1 MLSLFAAVAAGSGV
15 AQAQECIARVKNTG
29 MVRAEGI
36 TEVVAEIE
44 LRCRRPEADSF
55 GFAADIPEELKIA
68 VELNTRITNAIGDD
82 AVVKLETTPLT
93 YESGG
98 IDLVAHELDAAA
110 AFADSNQPITDDK
123 FTGGELSD
131 DGNAIEWTEIPAD
144 GVNLNPETASQKGFN
159 LVIKGL
165 RANASALGDGEDITA
180 NVLVGGTV
188 VNSAPLKVAD
198 VTTGLQVKADAAGL
212 LRCADTD
219 AATATIKIRE
229 GFANAIMSAA
239 SATDLDDRLV
249 VTFTG
254 IPEGLKVMVPGIVPL
269 ATDDPDTTADEEAA
283 SFSLDL
289 MDEGRTS
296 GVGKIEDNMGE
307 VELSATGAGEV
318 VYNLADTASTL
329 DDERVEL
336 PVTFA
341 WESEDDPPA
350 IGRGRVTVSFHPVS
364 GVGGDTFE
372 VGGAPLP
379 RFVKS
384 AKTAAIIEVDACTT
398 TLLFPYV
405 LHQTGFDT
413 GISISNTSSE
423 SGSCAINYH
432 GAGGPDHHE
441 SRLIA
446 GGGQWIFTLSST
458 VDTTGFQGYL
468 VAVCDFRK
476 AYGFALILNG
486 FGGGDSTLAQGYLA
500 VKDPWNK

>member
-1 MLSLFAAVAAGSGV
+1 M
-15 AQAQECIARVKNTG
+15 
-29 MVRAEGI
+29 
-36 TEVVAEIE
+36 
-44 LRCRRPEADSF
+44 
-55 GFAADIPEELKIA
+55 
-68 VELNTRITNAIGDD
+68 
-82 AVVKLETTPLT
+82 
-93 YESGG
+93 
-98 IDLVAHELDAAA
+98 AHELDADA
-110 AFADSNQPITDDK
+110 AFADSNQSITDDK
-123 FTGGELSD
+123 FTDGELSD
-131 DGNAIEWTEIPAD
+131 DGTTIEWTEIPAVD
-144 GVNLNPETASQKGFN
+144 VNLAPETASRKGFN
-159 LVIKGL
+159 LVIKGI
-165 RANASALGDGEDITA
+165 RANASAVGDGEDITA
-180 NVLVGGTV
+180 TVLVGGTAV
-188 VNSAPLKVAD
+188 HSGSPLKVAD
-198 VTTGLQVKADAAGL
+198 VTTGLQVKADAAEL
-212 LRCADTD
+212 LRCADD
-219 AATATIKIRE
+219 ATAAIKIQE

-239 SATDLDDRLV
+239 SATDDRLV

-254 IPEGLKVMVPGIVPL
+254 IPEGLKVMVPDIVPL
-269 ATDDPDTTADEEAA
+269 ATDDPDTTADEAAA

-336 PVTFA
+336 PVTFVR
-341 WESEDDPPA
+341 ESEDDLPA

-384 AKTAAIIEVDACTT
+384 AKTAAIIEVDTCAT
-398 TLLFPYV
+398 TLLFPFV
-405 LHQTGFDT
+405 FHQSGFDT
-413 GISISNTSSE
+413 GIAISNTSSE

-441 SRLIA
+441 SPLIA
-446 GGGQWIFTLSST
+446 GGGQLIFTLSST

-476 AYGFALILNG
+476 AYGFALILDG
-486 FGGGDSTLAQGYLA
+486 FGEIDSTLGLGYLA
-500 VKDPWNK
+500 VRNPWNK

>member
-1 MLSLFAAVAAGSGV
+1 MLSLFAAAAGGSGV
-15 AQAQECIARVKNTG
+15 AQAQECIARAKNTG
-29 MVRAEGI
+29 MARAEGI

-44 LRCRRPEADSF
+44 LRCRRPEADRF

-68 VELNTRITNAIGDD
+68 VELNTHITNAIGDER
-82 AVVKLETTPLT
+82 AVKLENAPLT

-98 IDLVAHELDAAA
+98 IYLVAHELDADA
-110 AFADSNQPITDDK
+110 AFADSNQQITDDK
-123 FTGGELSD
+123 FTDGGLSD
-131 DGNAIEWTEIPAD
+131 DGTTIEWTKIPATN
-144 GVNLNPETASQKGFN
+144 VNLNPETASQKGFN

-180 NVLVGGTV
+180 TVLVGGTAV
-188 VNSAPLKVAD
+188 HSAPLKVAD
-198 VTTGLQVKADAAGL
+198 VTTGLQVKADAAEL
-212 LRCADTD
+212 LRCADD
-219 AATATIKIRE
+219 ATAAIKIQE

-239 SATDLDDRLV
+239 SATDDRLV

-254 IPEGLKVMVPGIVPL
+254 IPEGLKVMVPDIVPL
-269 ATDDPDTTADEEAA
+269 ATDDPDTTADEAAA

-336 PVTFA
+336 PVTFVRG
-341 WESEDDPPA
+341 SEDDLPA
-350 IGRGRVTVSFHPVS
+350 IGRGHVTVSFHPVS

-384 AKTAAIIEVDACTT
+384 AKTAAIIEVDTCTT
-398 TLLFPYV
+398 TLLFPFV
-405 LHQTGFDT
+405 FHQSGFDT
-413 GISISNTSSE
+413 GIAISNTSSE

-441 SRLIA
+441 SPLIA
-446 GGGQWIFTLSST
+446 GGGQLIFTLSST

-476 AYGFALILNG
+476 AYGFALILDG
-486 FGGGDSTLAQGYLA
+486 FGEIDSTLGLGYLA
-500 VKDPWNK
+500 VRNPWNK

>member
-1 MLSLFAAVAAGSGV
+1 MKEIQKPVRRSSLVMLSLFAAAVAGSGV
-15 AQAQECIARVKNTG
+15 AQAQSCQARAKSTE

-36 TEVVAEIE
+36 TEMVGDIE
-44 LRCRRPEADSF
+44 LQCRRPTGDTGSF
-55 GFAADIPEELKIA
+55 FDATIPATLDIT
-68 VELNTRITNAIGDD
+68 VELNTHITNAIGDD
-82 AVVKLETTPLT
+82 AVVKLETAPLT

-98 IDLVAHELDAAA
+98 IDLVAHE
-110 AFADSNQPITDDK
+110 ADSNQPITDDK
-123 FTGGELSD
+123 FTDGELSD
-131 DGNAIEWTEIPAD
+131 DGNAIEWTEIPAG

-180 NVLVGGTV
+180 NVLVGGTA

-198 VTTGLQVKADAAGL
+198 VTTGLQVKADAAEL

-219 AATATIKIRE
+219 DATATIKIQE

-239 SATDLDDRLV
+239 SATDPDDRLV

-254 IPEGLKVMVPGIVPL
+254 IPEGLKVMVPDIVPL

-341 WESEDDPPA
+341 W
-350 IGRGRVTVSFHPVS
+350 
-364 GVGGDTFE
+364 GVG
-372 VGGAPLP
+372 
-379 RFVKS
+379 R
-384 AKTAAIIEVDACTT
+384 
-398 TLLFPYV
+398 
-405 LHQTGFDT
+405 
-413 GISISNTSSE
+413 
-423 SGSCAINYH
+423 
-432 GAGGPDHHE
+432 
-441 SRLIA
+441 
-446 GGGQWIFTLSST
+446 
-458 VDTTGFQGYL
+458 
-468 VAVCDFRK
+468 
-476 AYGFALILNG
+476 
-486 FGGGDSTLAQGYLA
+486 
-500 VKDPWNK
+500 

>member
-1 MLSLFAAVAAGSGV
+1 MLSLFAAAVAGSGV
-15 AQAQECIARVKNTG
+15 AQAQSCQARAKNTG

-44 LRCRRPEADSF
+44 LRCRRPEADRF

-82 AVVKLETTPLT
+82 AVVKIETAPLT

-98 IDLVAHELDAAA
+98 IDLVAHELDADA
-110 AFADSNQPITDDK
+110 AFADSNQSITDDK
-123 FTGGELSD
+123 FTDGELSD
-131 DGNAIEWTEIPAD
+131 DGTTIEWTEIPAVN
-144 GVNLNPETASQKGFN
+144 VNLAPETASQKGFN

-180 NVLVGGTV
+180 TVLVGGTAV
-188 VNSAPLKVAD
+188 HSAPLKVAD
-198 VTTGLQVKADAAGL
+198 VTTGLQVKADAAEL
-212 LRCADTD
+212 LRCADD
-219 AATATIKIRE
+219 ATAAIKIQE

-239 SATDLDDRLV
+239 SATDDRLV

-254 IPEGLKVMVPGIVPL
+254 IPEGLKVMVPDIVPL
-269 ATDDPDTTADEEAA
+269 AADDPDTTADEAAA

-336 PVTFA
+336 PVTFVR
-341 WESEDDPPA
+341 ESEDDLPA
-350 IGRGRVTVSFHPVS
+350 IGRGHVTVSFHPVS

-384 AKTAAIIEVDACTT
+384 AKTAAIIEVDTCAT
-398 TLLFPYV
+398 TLLFPFV
-405 LHQTGFDT
+405 FNQSGFDT
-413 GISISNTSSE
+413 GIAISNTSSE

-441 SRLIA
+441 SPLIA
-446 GGGQWIFTLSST
+446 GGGQLIFTLSST

-476 AYGFALILNG
+476 AYGFALILDG
-486 FGGGDSTLAQGYLA
+486 FGEIDSTLGLGYLA
-500 VKDPWNK
+500 VRNPWNK

>member
-1 MLSLFAAVAAGSGV
+1 
-15 AQAQECIARVKNTG
+15 

-44 LRCRRPEADSF
+44 LRCRRPEADRF

-82 AVVKLETTPLT
+82 AVVKLETAPLT

-98 IDLVAHELDAAA
+98 IDLVAPELDAAA

-123 FTGGELSD
+123 FTDGELSD
-131 DGNAIEWTEIPAD
+131 DGNAIEWTEIPAVN
-144 GVNLNPETASQKGFN
+144 VNLNPETASRKGFN

-180 NVLVGGTV
+180 TVLVGGRAV
-188 VNSAPLKVAD
+188 HSAPLEVAD
-198 VTTGLQVKADAAGL
+198 VTTGLAVTADAAEIFQ
-212 LRCADTD
+212 CADTD
-219 AATATIKIRE
+219 DATAAIKIQE

-239 SATDLDDRLV
+239 SATDPDDRLV

-254 IPEGLKVMVPGIVPL
+254 IPEGLKVMVPDIVPL
-269 ATDDPDTTADEEAA
+269 AADDPDTTADEAAA

-372 VGGAPLP
+372 VGAAPLP
-379 RFVKS
+379 RFVES
-384 AKTAAIIEVDACTT
+384 AKPAAIIEVDACAT
-398 TLLFPYV
+398 TLLFPHV
-405 LHQTGFDT
+405 LHHTGFDT
-413 GISISNTSSE
+413 GIAISNTSSE

-432 GAGGPDHHE
+432 GAGGPDPHE

-476 AYGFALILNG
+476 AYGFALILDG
-486 FGGGDSTLAQGYLA
+486 FGTGDSTLAQGYLA
-500 VKDPWNK
+500 VRDPWNKY